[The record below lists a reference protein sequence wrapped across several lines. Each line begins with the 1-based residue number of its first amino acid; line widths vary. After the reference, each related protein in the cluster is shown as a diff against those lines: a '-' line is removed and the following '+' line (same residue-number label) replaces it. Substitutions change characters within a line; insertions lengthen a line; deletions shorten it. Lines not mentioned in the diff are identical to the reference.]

1 MKATSRG
8 NILPR
13 RSYLGLEQGQKIEL
27 QIKRDKKYGV
37 VYNKI
42 LLFKMQLVRAII
54 YTWKGKTR
62 AEASAERA
70 GEGGWKG
77 RWELKRKGKELG
89 GAETME
95 RGRVVGERRDTRHS

>member
-42 LLFKMQLVRAII
+42 LFFKMQLVSAII
-54 YTWKGKTR
+54 YTWKEKNQGR
-62 AEASAERA
+62 GLSR
-70 GEGGWKG
+70 EGWRG
-77 RWELKRKGKELG
+77 R
-89 GAETME
+89 ME
-95 RGRVVGERRDTRHS
+95 REVGAKEEGKGAGRG